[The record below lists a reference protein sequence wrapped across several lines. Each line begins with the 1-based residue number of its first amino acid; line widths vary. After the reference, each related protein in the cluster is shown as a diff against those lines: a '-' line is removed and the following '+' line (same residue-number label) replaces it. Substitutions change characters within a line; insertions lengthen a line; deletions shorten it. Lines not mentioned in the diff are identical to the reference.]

1 MDIEFIDPEEVP
13 VTSARR
19 PRRSHAERSG
29 EMRLKLCESALHLL
43 SEVGYERVTTA
54 LIAQHAQ
61 VSKGAQTH
69 HFPTKGDILAAA
81 FEHLLNGWGVRRAE
95 LIRRQKGELTLE
107 ETLRYLW
114 REVFNRPDYIAA
126 IELMLAARHDETLR
140 GKLQGLLATWTVAR
154 DDMFRQV
161 AGLDGDHDDA
171 SNFLKLNFCVLRGMA
186 LYDSLNSQ
194 ADLNETVLELWISM
208 AKKHLAKPNGSEL

>member
-1 MDIEFIDPEEVP
+1 MNMEITEPVAVHVP
-13 VTSARR
+13 AGR
-19 PRRSHAERSG
+19 PLRRSHAERSG
-29 EMRLKLCESALHLL
+29 ETRLKLCESALQLL

-54 LIAQHAQ
+54 LIAKHAQ

-69 HFPTKGDILAAA
+69 HFPTKVDILAAA
-81 FEHLLNGWGVRRAE
+81 FEHLLDGWKERRAAM
-95 LIRRQKGELTLE
+95 IHRHNSQLTLE
-107 ETLRYLW
+107 DTLRYLW

-140 GKLQGLLATWTVAR
+140 GKLQGLLSIWNVAR

-161 AGLDGDHDDA
+161 AGLDGDQETA

-208 AKKHLAKPNGSEL
+208 AKKHLTESHG